1 MGPDRLAQHL
11 QEWLKALADVGAAV
25 NRGVS
30 LGELLDLITRT
41 ACKLMSYDFC
51 AITMPDAASQV
62 LMIEGSYGL
71 SADYIREINATHPI
85 RLYGVHTPTPSVQAF
100 TMGVPV
106 QIEDFGSHPAMLVWR
121 AAAKDQGFNSMIAVP
136 LNAADETLGTLN
148 CYTRSTH
155 HFTKE
160 EESRLLMLADQ
171 AAVAITTSRLRSQQ
185 AERISV
191 LNGLYESLEEQYEL
205 QRQAEAIHERLTA
218 LTLEGGG
225 VRALGGALAEIL
237 DRPVAL
243 CETNGT
249 ILYNTEGHGVTLP
262 AAVLANAADLPLPD
276 VMSAGSAGLLAEVSL
291 PEATG
296 TRTVVRVPV
305 MIKDKIIAWIWTSGK
320 ISELRQLDRQALE
333 RAAAPLALEL
343 LRTRTATQ
351 TAWRDTGEILSVL
364 LSGRGHEATALL
376 AEATRLGH
384 DLSLP
389 HAVVA
394 VRFDHGSD
402 GALPYWLTDAFARM
416 ARQISPKPLLGSYG
430 GFVVALWPME
440 PSTPIG
446 ELRGI
451 GDKVRKIPSGHG
463 QSTDHGHVA
472 ITGPVTSIADYPAAF
487 ATARGAVE
495 LAGLRKSSPETIL
508 LSDLGLTGLLLQ
520 LPDVS
525 ALNRYADDVLGPLRG
540 NDAVQ
545 DPPLLPA
552 LSALIHNNLS
562 EARTAEQLHIQ
573 EDSVVEVRRQIE
585 ALLAVDLSRVA
596 DLTRI
601 STVLEVD
608 DVIEARHNQ
617 RDIGA

>member
-1 MGPDRLAQHL
+1 MGPDRMAQHL
-11 QEWLKALADVGAAV
+11 QGWLKALADIGAAV

-30 LGELLDLITRT
+30 LGELLDLIART
-41 ACKLMSYDFC
+41 ASKLMSYEFC
-51 AITMPDAASQV
+51 AITMPDATSQV

-85 RLYGVHTPTPSVQAF
+85 RLYGVHTPTPSGQAF

-106 QIEDFGSHPAMLVWR
+106 QIEDFGSHPAMVVWR

-136 LNAADETLGTLN
+136 LNSADETLGTLN

-160 EESRLLMLADQ
+160 EESRLLMLAGQ
-171 AAVAITTSRLRSQQ
+171 AALAITTSRLRSQQ
-185 AERISV
+185 AERITV
-191 LNGLYESLEEQYEL
+191 LNGLNESLEEQYGL

-225 VRALGGALAEIL
+225 VRALGGALTEIL
-237 DRPVAL
+237 DRPVAV

-249 ILYNTEGHGVTLP
+249 VLYNTEGDGVSLP
-262 AAVLANAADLPLPD
+262 AALLANTADLPLPD
-276 VMSAGSAGLLAEVSL
+276 VMSAGSAGLLAEVNL
-291 PEATG
+291 PEPTG
-296 TRTVVRVPV
+296 TRTFVRVPV
-305 MIKDKIIAWIWTSGK
+305 MIKDKVIAWIWTSGT
-320 ISELRQLDRQALE
+320 ISELRPLDRQALE

-351 TAWRDTGEILSVL
+351 TEWRDTGEVLSAL
-364 LSGRGHEATALL
+364 LSGSGHDAMALL

-389 HAVVA
+389 HAVIA
-394 VRFDHGSD
+394 VRFDPGNE
-402 GALPYWLTDAFARM
+402 GALPYWLTAKFAQM
-416 ARQISPKPLLGSYG
+416 AWQISPKPLLGPYG
-430 GFVVALWPME
+430 GFVVALWPMVPTTRIDE
-440 PSTPIG
+440 MRT
-446 ELRGI
+446 I
-451 GDKVRKIPSGHG
+451 GDDVRQIPSGHG
-463 QSTDHGHVA
+463 QSTDDGHVA

-495 LAGLRKSSPETIL
+495 LAALRKSPPRTVV

-525 ALNRYADDVLGPLRG
+525 ALNQYADAVLGPLRG
-540 NDAVQ
+540 NDPAQ
-545 DPPLLPA
+545 SPSLLPT

-562 EARTAEQLHIQ
+562 AGETAEQLHIQ
-573 EDSVVEVRRQIE
+573 EGKVVEARRHIE
-585 ALLAVDLSRVA
+585 ALLALDLSRVA
-596 DLTRI
+596 DVTRV
-601 STVLEVD
+601 SMALEID
-608 DVIEARHNQ
+608 DVIEARRSQSNI
-617 RDIGA
+617 DA